1 MIKRKIAETGSI
13 LYRRLVFPFKR
24 ISVELSTNSVLKQ
37 GSYINK
43 GTVLEGR
50 NYIGRDT
57 MLSNVRLG
65 FGSYVSEGG
74 DLSNVRTGKYCAI
87 GPGVKTV
94 LGRHPLDLKTA
105 ALHPAFYSPS
115 GAMGFTYFAGKN
127 GACANSFEEAVYLD
141 KEKGYQV
148 LIGNDVWIGQDA
160 RIMEGVT
167 IGDGAVIGAG
177 AIVTKDAEP
186 YGIYAGV
193 PAKKVRSRFDDKT
206 IEKLLDLCWWEK
218 DEAWIQAHIDE
229 FSDVER
235 LLSADGGVGN
245 G

>member
-1 MIKRKIAETGSI
+1 MIKRKLAETGSI

-24 ISVELSTNSVLKQ
+24 ISVELRTNSVLRQ

-43 GTVLEGR
+43 GCVLEGR
-50 NYIGRDT
+50 NYIGRGT
-57 MLSNVRLG
+57 VLSNVRLG
-65 FGSYVSEGG
+65 FGSYASEGV

-87 GPGVKTV
+87 APGVKTV
-94 LGRHPLDLKTA
+94 LGRHPVDLRIA

-115 GAMGFTYFAGKN
+115 GAMGFTYYKGEN

-141 KEKGYQV
+141 KENGYQV
-148 LIGNDVWIGQDA
+148 IIGNDVWIGQDA
-160 RIMEGVT
+160 RIMEGVI

-177 AIVTKDAEP
+177 SVVTGNVEP

-193 PAKKVRSRFDDKT
+193 PAKKLRSRFDDET
-206 IEKLLDLCWWEK
+206 VEKLLKFRWWEK
-218 DEAWIQAHIDE
+218 DEAWIRAHIDD

>member
-1 MIKRKIAETGSI
+1 M
-13 LYRRLVFPFKR
+13 
-24 ISVELSTNSVLKQ
+24 
-37 GSYINK
+37 NK

-57 MLSNVRLG
+57 VLSNVRLG
-65 FGSYVSEGG
+65 FGSYASEGV

-94 LGRHPLDLKTA
+94 LGRHPLDLKIA

-115 GAMGFTYFAGKN
+115 GAMGFTYFRGKE

-141 KEKGYQV
+141 KENGYQV
-148 LIGNDVWIGQDA
+148 IIGNDVWIGQDA

-167 IGDGAVIGAG
+167 IGDGAAIGAG
-177 AIVTKDAEP
+177 ALVTKDVEP
-186 YGIYAGV
+186 YGIYVGT
-193 PAKKVRSRFDDKT
+193 PAKKLRSRFDEKT
-206 IEKLLDLCWWEK
+206 VEKLLKFCWWEK

-235 LLSADGGVGN
+235 LLMADGGVGN